1 VTHDQVEA
9 MTMADKI
16 VVLDG
21 GDVAQV
27 GAPLEIYHY
36 PKNIFVAGFIG
47 SPKMN
52 FINVHIQAVEAER
65 VEVLLPNCQ
74 SIWIPVDGKTVNSGD
89 EMILGIRPEHLVPV
103 EDADIVITG
112 ETIVVEK
119 LGNETQVYLHIEGCD
134 EDVIYRV
141 ADTLSID
148 ADEKLDIGI
157 PAHRCH
163 LFHKNG
169 LACQRLY
176 IETTS

>member
-1 VTHDQVEA
+1 
-9 MTMADKI
+9 
-16 VVLDG
+16 
-21 GDVAQV
+21 
-27 GAPLEIYHY
+27 
-36 PKNIFVAGFIG
+36 
-47 SPKMN
+47 MN
-52 FINVHIQAVEAER
+52 A
-65 VEVLLPNCQ
+65 
-74 SIWIPVDGKTVNSGD
+74 GD

-103 EDADIVITG
+103 EDADIVIAG

-119 LGNETQVYLHIEGCD
+119 LGNETQVYLHIEGSD

-176 IETTS
+176 KETTR